1 MVVEVGVGA
10 VVSLVTSLS
19 KPYPKDGLWS
29 LSIFMFVCCCF
40 VVVFCFL
47 FFLFCFLLL
56 LSLLLFFAAV
66 FFALRKY

>member
-1 MVVEVGVGA
+1 VVVEVGVGA

-40 VVVFCFL
+40 VVVVFVFCFFVCL
-47 FFLFCFLLL
+47 FFVAVVVVVVFCCSILCTP
-56 LSLLLFFAAV
+56 
-66 FFALRKY
+66 

>member
-40 VVVFCFL
+40 VVFVFVFCFFVCL
-47 FFLFCFLLL
+47 FFVAVVVVVVFCCSILCTP
-56 LSLLLFFAAV
+56 
-66 FFALRKY
+66 

>member
-10 VVSLVTSLS
+10 VASLVTSLS

-29 LSIFMFVCCCF
+29 LSIITFVCCCCF
-40 VVVFCFL
+40 VVVV
-47 FFLFCFLLL
+47 LLL
-56 LSLLLFFAAV
+56 LLFLFVCCFVFAAV

>member
-47 FFLFCFLLL
+47 FFFV
-56 LSLLLFFAAV
+56 LFFVAV
-66 FFALRKY
+66 VVVVVFCCSILCTP